1 MRARTITVLAL
12 ALTFTAS
19 TAAAHADPEAGATTV
34 DVVVET
40 SGVTAPASVPAGA
53 ATFRIRSADPEG
65 AYLGVLR
72 VRPGLPLRRVLA
84 DLERAYD
91 RANPQ
96 DALTAARTLSREV
109 VMHGGAAVLP
119 GTPVSY
125 TAQLAAGTYHLID
138 FKEVG
143 RPGLEEKVRTLRV
156 RPAPWRPSL
165 PPAAAQITQ
174 YRAQDGTSRFEA
186 PAAIGSGLPVRVV
199 NRSGQFNE
207 AILMPVRPGTTREQ
221 VGAFFTAMDE
231 GRQAPN
237 PFTGGPVGLVPM
249 SPGRSA
255 IVRADLPPGPYALV
269 TWLPDYRTGRGH
281 AAQGMHELL
290 TVE

>member
-1 MRARTITVLAL
+1 MRTRVITALAL

-19 TAAAHADPEAGATTV
+19 ASVAHADPGAAANIV

-40 SGVTAPASVPAGA
+40 SGFTAPASMPAGA
-53 ATFRIRSADPEG
+53 TTFRIQSPDPEG

-72 VRPGLPLRRVLA
+72 AGPGVSLQQVIA

-91 RANPQ
+91 RADPE
-96 DALTAARTLSREV
+96 DALAAARKLAREV

-119 GTPVSY
+119 STPVSY
-125 TAQLAAGTYHLID
+125 TTELTAGTYHLID

-143 RPGLEEKVRTLRV
+143 RPGLAEKVRTLRV
-156 RPAPWRPSL
+156 RPAPWRPS
-165 PPAAAQITQ
+165 PPAAAAQITQ
-174 YRAQDGTSRFEA
+174 YRAPDGTSRFEA
-186 PAAIGSGLPVRVV
+186 PATIRSGRPVRVL
-199 NRSGQFNE
+199 NRSRQFNE

-221 VGAFFTAMDE
+221 VGAYFTAMDE
-231 GRQAPN
+231 GGQAPY
-237 PFTGGPVGLVPM
+237 PFTGRPVGLVPM
-249 SPGRSA
+249 SPGQSA
-255 IVRADLPPGPYALV
+255 VVRADLSPGTYALV

-281 AAQGMHELL
+281 AAQGMHEIL